1 MRDDLL
7 CAILDCGT
15 ADLNMLDD
23 TEANIF
29 AVIQQMRSGGIELT
43 LNNIMAEV
51 FNEGILRL
59 DEAVRSFRE
68 DLESEEQNG
77 NLTDV
82 GREQLEKLRRFNIN
96 PKHDFGFYVN
106 CLDTSLYFN
115 PQPDKEEKRQL
126 YEELFEEE
134 LLDLMNYTGFNIQW

>member
-15 ADLNMLDD
+15 GDLNMLDD
-23 TEANIF
+23 TEAHIF
-29 AVIQQMRSGGIELT
+29 EIIQQMRSEGIELT
-43 LNNIMAEV
+43 LNNIMAEI

-77 NLTDV
+77 NITAT
-82 GREQLEKLRRFNIN
+82 RCEQLEKLRRLNIN

-106 CLDTSLYFN
+106 CMDTSLYFN
-115 PQPDKEEKRQL
+115 PQPDKEEKRQV
-126 YEELFEEE
+126 YEELFEDE